1 MTAKPLDEW
10 PPLEAEPKWTE
21 QSVHLGMVKRHR
33 RSVHREACRPQG
45 IRSPQ
50 RQFSPVKSVDAGD
63 DGFNV
68 LRSQHGC
75 RRYGEAVSGPSGF
88 GRELSRTGSK
98 PWHVCREATRNLGE
112 PAASRKG
119 MRAQPTGGRANEHR
133 AVGRLCTS
141 SLASNTVETRNG
153 SLRNCRNVWPS
164 SV

>member
-68 LRSQHGC
+68 LGSQHGC

-88 GRELSRTGSK
+88 EAVACMQRSDPEL
-98 PWHVCREATRNLGE
+98 
-112 PAASRKG
+112 
-119 MRAQPTGGRANEHR
+119 GRAHR
-133 AVGRLCTS
+133 FPQGYERPTKWR
-141 SLASNTVETRNG
+141 THR
-153 SLRNCRNVWPS
+153 
-164 SV
+164 